1 MKKLYSTI
9 DKAIVS
15 TMPTVIFEGRVH
27 EISDMS
33 AMSEALCELSHQM
46 VIGIDTETRPSFTK
60 GKTNKVSLL
69 QLATHDTCYLIHLN
83 CTGLT
88 DGLIKLLENGDIL
101 KVGLS
106 LNDDIRAL
114 KQRTVF
120 EPAGFV
126 DLQSLFP
133 QLGITDMSLQKLFAN
148 LFHKR
153 ISKREQLSNWSRVPL
168 TEKQRRYAATDA
180 WACLKLYDEY
190 VRLSISGDYVIRA
203 EIEEEKT
210 EM

>member
-1 MKKLYSTI
+1 
-9 DKAIVS
+9 
-15 TMPTVIFEGRVH
+15 
-27 EISDMS
+27 
-33 AMSEALCELSHQM
+33 
-46 VIGIDTETRPSFTK
+46 
-60 GKTNKVSLL
+60 
-69 QLATHDTCYLIHLN
+69 
-83 CTGLT
+83 
-88 DGLIKLLENGDIL
+88 
-101 KVGLS
+101 
-106 LNDDIRAL
+106 
-114 KQRTVF
+114 
-120 EPAGFV
+120 
-126 DLQSLFP
+126 
-133 QLGITDMSLQKLFAN
+133 MSLQKLFAN